1 MLTSNVWH
9 VSGGDVDLIVD
20 TANGVGPLLPHVEP
34 LTVGKPV
41 IAFATHCHFDHIG
54 GLHEFDDRRVHAADA
69 AETRTPSFRM
79 RLRREDFPDGTEE
92 MYAYYD
98 VPVPEVALHAVPAA
112 AFDIAAWMTP
122 GAEPTTLLHEG
133 ETIDIGTRTF
143 TVLHTPGHTA
153 GSACLFDEHD
163 GTLFSG
169 DAVYVDAA
177 LDWEDDAAMAS
188 SLRRLGDLG
197 ARIVHAGHE
206 RSFDGAELRAT
217 VDAWVARSGA

>member
-9 VSGGDVDLIVD
+9 VPGDDVDLIVD
-20 TANGVGPLLPHVEP
+20 TANGVGPLLPHVDP
-34 LTVGKPV
+34 LTAGKPV
-41 IAFATHCHFDHIG
+41 IAFATHGHFDHVG

-69 AETRTPSFRM
+69 DATRDPFRM
-79 RLRREDFPDGTEE
+79 RLRREDFLEGTEE

-98 VPVPEVALHAVPAA
+98 MPVPAVALRAVPKAG
-112 AFDIAAWMTP
+112 FDIEGWMTP
-122 GAEPTTLLHEG
+122 GAEPTMLLQEG
-133 ETIDIGTRTF
+133 DTIDLGTRTF

-169 DAVYVDAA
+169 DAVYADAP
-177 LDWEDDAAMAS
+177 LDWEDGVAMSA

-206 RSFDGAELRAT
+206 RSFDGAELRTT
-217 VDAWVARSGA
+217 VDAWVARLGA